1 MQVSVVLESPMKFAS
16 FLDSV
21 KTVLAG
27 FVGVRRKD
35 AHESARLRPVHIV
48 VTAIIFVVLFILTL
62 RTIVAIV
69 TSQ

>member
-1 MQVSVVLESPMKFAS
+1 MEVSATQESPMKPAS

-27 FVGVRRKD
+27 FIGVRRKD
-35 AHESARLRPVHIV
+35 AHESARIRPVHII
-48 VTAIIFVVLFILTL
+48 VTAIIFVVLFVLTL

>member
-1 MQVSVVLESPMKFAS
+1 MEVFATQESPMKPAS
-16 FLDSV
+16 FLDAV

-27 FVGVRRKD
+27 FIGVRRKE
-35 AHESARLRPVHIV
+35 AHESARIRPVHII
-48 VTAIIFVVLFILTL
+48 VTAIVFVVLFVLTL

>member
-1 MQVSVVLESPMKFAS
+1 MGSPATLESPMKPAS

-27 FVGVRRKD
+27 FIGIRRKD
-35 AHESARLRPVHIV
+35 AHESARVRPAHII
-48 VTAIIFVVLFILTL
+48 VTAIIFVVLFIVAL
-62 RTIVAIV
+62 RTIVRIV